1 MLKESSGHAGDEDF
15 FFWPAKSTAY
25 DLKISLN
32 IKIREKR
39 LKKLSPA

>member
-15 FFWPAKSTAY
+15 FWPAKSTAY
-25 DLKISLN
+25 DLKMSLN